1 MYRVH
6 GRWACLSSTDLDP
19 EGEEL
24 EDALDGEEDGED
36 GVEPAQRV
44 RVVRRLVVELQA
56 QQHKQ
61 PLTHTKQLHM
71 CTQQHAVAANQSVTY
86 LHQEYD
92 GVERD
97 ELLTFI
103 MRMMVLSA
111 MSVMMKYS
119 NGLETTMRQMRYFI
133 DSLSSG
139 M

>member
-1 MYRVH
+1 MYIVH

-71 CTQQHAVAANQSVTY
+71 CTQQHAVAANHTTVTHVHTTAHTVIVTHTAVQTNK
-86 LHQEYD
+86 LPSS
-92 GVERD
+92 RAS
-97 ELLTFI
+97 
-103 MRMMVLSA
+103 RA
-111 MSVMMKYS
+111 MSY
-119 NGLETTMRQMRYFI
+119 LP
-133 DSLSSG
+133 SS
-139 M
+139 